1 MAALDEAVL
10 TTASQ
15 PEAGE
20 TNFGD
25 FDWCAGLQIP
35 NGPCALPAGLP
46 DPWRQYAEI
55 ADDWAIQ
62 KFLSR
67 SEAHRL
73 LILRSKEN
81 RSS

>member
-46 DPWRQYAEI
+46 DP
-55 ADDWAIQ
+55 
-62 KFLSR
+62 
-67 SEAHRL
+67 
-73 LILRSKEN
+73 
-81 RSS
+81 